1 MTPEDPA
8 YRQPAPPEALPAP
21 PVYAIQVFAA
31 GDIYVSSG
39 ANSGDELRPADEV
52 EIGDLY
58 QLEMRALPQ
67 RMVLTSSGAEDQAAG
82 ESRIAEGSPVGRPG
96 EKIEML
102 ARYTLMADD
111 GDRIEILL
119 LGLEQGL
126 FALPLS
132 PMAPKTGYTL
142 LASARDAGTA
152 RLAEVMSLSFARG
165 TRITLADGRQ
175 VAVEDLTPGQ
185 RVLTRDHGAQ
195 ILRFIGRA
203 TLRAIGAFA
212 PVVIPS
218 GALGNSGDL
227 IVSQHHRMFLYQRK
241 RLPGL
246 STSELLVQARHLVD
260 GENVFLREGGYT
272 DWFSLIFDHH
282 EIIYAE
288 GIPAESLMVNDA
300 TVSRLPP
307 EIAAELSTRFPGLA
321 QVQHFGTEAG
331 RNFLESLPQGQLFQ
345 GQRSGQ
351 HRRG

>member
-1 MTPEDPA
+1 MTPEQP
-8 YRQPAPPEALPAP
+8 QPAAAP
-21 PVYAIQVFAA
+21 SPVYAIQVFAA

-39 ANSGDELRPADEV
+39 ANSGDALRPEDEV

-58 QLEMRALPQ
+58 LLDPHARALRLMLNSPG
-67 RMVLTSSGAEDQAAG
+67 SGEAAAG
-82 ESRIAEGSPVGRPG
+82 ESRVAPGSPLGRPG

-119 LGLEQGL
+119 LGLDQGL

-142 LASARDAGTA
+142 LASARDTGTA

-175 VAVEDLTPGQ
+175 IAVEDLTPGQ

-195 ILRFIGRA
+195 SLRFIGRA

-212 PVVIPS
+212 PVVIPA
-218 GALGNSGDL
+218 GVLGNSGDL

-260 GENVFLREGGYT
+260 GENVFLREGGFT

-307 EIAAELSTRFPGLA
+307 EIATEVSERFPGLA

-331 RNFLESLPQGQLFQ
+331 RNFLDSLPQGQLFQ
-345 GQRSGQ
+345 AAGSVLR
-351 HRRG
+351 RRG